1 MAWSLPGFSFK
12 KQSSSV
18 PGLSLKELER
28 KPGVLQCV
36 CSHGVASTLPPRGPS
51 LDFPGRNT
59 GVGCYFLLQ
68 GYPPDPGVKPTSP
81 ASPALAGGF
90 FTTEP
95 PGKCRYPQH
104 HSKNPSPCPSAA
116 LTPLILSLKFPP
128 GTLVCV
134 LFLPGMTTSLPLHS
148 QQWGCLQ
155 GGKTSALCLPKGPWK
170 TGRRQVV
177 SSWKCPV
184 LICFS

>member
-1 MAWSLPGFSFK
+1 MP
-12 KQSSSV
+12 
-18 PGLSLKELER
+18 
-28 KPGVLQCV
+28 
-36 CSHGVASTLPPRGPS
+36 HRGPP

-59 GVGCYFLLQ
+59 GVGCYFFLQ
-68 GYPPDPGVKPTSP
+68 CYLPDPGVEPLSP

-90 FTTEP
+90 LTTEP
-95 PGKCRYPQH
+95 PGKRRYPQH
-104 HSKNPSPCPSAA
+104 HLLSKSPPPCPGAA
-116 LTPLILSLKFPP
+116 VSPLTLSLKFPP

-134 LFLPGMTTSLPLHS
+134 LFLPEMTTSLPLHS

>member
-36 CSHGVASTLPPRGPS
+36 CSHGVASTLPPRGLS

-104 HSKNPSPCPSAA
+104 HSKNPSP
-116 LTPLILSLKFPP
+116 
-128 GTLVCV
+128 
-134 LFLPGMTTSLPLHS
+134 
-148 QQWGCLQ
+148 
-155 GGKTSALCLPKGPWK
+155 
-170 TGRRQVV
+170 
-177 SSWKCPV
+177 
-184 LICFS
+184 